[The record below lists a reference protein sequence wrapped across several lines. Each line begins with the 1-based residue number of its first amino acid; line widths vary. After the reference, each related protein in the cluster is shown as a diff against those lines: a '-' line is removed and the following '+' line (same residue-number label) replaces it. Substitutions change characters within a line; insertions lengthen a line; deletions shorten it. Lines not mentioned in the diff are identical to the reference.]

1 MARYIDSTCRL
12 CRQEGAKLF
21 LKGTRCATAKCA
33 FAKRSFSPG
42 QHGKNKRGKVSNY
55 GLQLREKQKVKRIY
69 GVLEK
74 QFRNYFEKA
83 AKMRGVTGEL
93 LLQFLERR
101 LDNVIFQA
109 GFTVSRSGARQ
120 LVSHGHI
127 LVNGRKVD
135 IPSYLVKEKDEIG
148 ISPQESIGKRIGDT
162 YEAVKDRGTPS
173 WMTVDIKNLKIKISR
188 LPQREDIQL
197 LIQEQLIIELYSK

>member
-12 CRQEGAKLF
+12 CRQEGMKLF
-21 LKGTRCATAKCA
+21 LKGTKCSTAKCG

-55 GLQLREKQKVKRIY
+55 GLQLREKQKVKKIY
-69 GVLEK
+69 GILEK

-83 AKMRGVTGEL
+83 AKTRGITGQV

-101 LDNVIFQA
+101 LDNVIFQSCFA
-109 GFTVSRSGARQ
+109 VSRSGARQ

-135 IPSYLVKEKDEIG
+135 IPSYLVKEKDEIE
-148 ISPQESIGKRIGDT
+148 IIPKENIVKKIRDT
-162 YEAVKDRGTPS
+162 YDVAKDRGTPT
-173 WMTVDIKNLKIKISR
+173 WMGVDIKNLKIQISR

-197 LIQEQLIIELYSK
+197 PIQEQLIIELYSK

>member
-1 MARYIDSTCRL
+1 MARYTDSTCRL
-12 CRQEGAKLF
+12 CRQEGMKLF

-42 QHGKNKRGKVSNY
+42 QHGKKKGKLSNY
-55 GLQLREKQKVKRIY
+55 GLQLREKQKVKKIY
-69 GVLEK
+69 GILEK

-83 AKMRGVTGEL
+83 AKTRGVTGEV

-109 GFTVSRSGARQ
+109 GFALSRSSARQ
-120 LVSHGHI
+120 IVSHGHI

-135 IPSYLVKEKDEIG
+135 IPSYLVREKDVIEVVQKENI
-148 ISPQESIGKRIGDT
+148 IKKIRDT
-162 YEAVKDRGTPS
+162 YEVVKDRGTTS
-173 WMTVDIKNLKIKISR
+173 WMAVDTKSLKIQISR
-188 LPQREDIQL
+188 LPRREDIQL
-197 LIQEQLIIELYSK
+197 PIQEQLIIELYSK